1 MTPIISPW
9 IFYWIDVCDKLN
21 KFAVS
26 ASGAI
31 ITVGFIA
38 VAWYFLDDEHD
49 GTWKRN
55 RMRKLAKPVL
65 AFAVICGLI
74 VGFVPTKETSMMMLA
89 ASVVTPD
96 NIAAAQGNIID
107 FISKVADAMA
117 KTKEMTP

>member
-1 MTPIISPW
+1 MAPIISPW
-9 IFYWIDVCDKLN
+9 IFYLIDICDKLN
-21 KFAVS
+21 KAAVS

-38 VAWYFLDDEHD
+38 ISWYFLDDHD
-49 GTWKRN
+49 SAWKRQK
-55 RMRKLAKPVL
+55 MRKLAKPVL
-65 AFAVICGLI
+65 ILAAICGVI
-74 VGFVPTKETSMMMLA
+74 VLFAPTKETSMMMLA